1 MRMLVDLVA
10 ATLLLL
16 ASPWWITRMA
26 RRGTLRTDW
35 AGRLGVG
42 PRLPAADRPRV
53 LIHAVSV
60 GEVAASMPLVDA
72 MTGGEEPGD
81 VVLSVT
87 TDTGVARARQL
98 AGDRLPVV
106 RTPLAFHTAV
116 GRWLDRCRPDVLV
129 LMELEVWPS
138 MVAAA
143 RRRGIPVLV
152 VNGRLTARSLRRYLR
167 VRRLVAGS
175 FAQLAACAVQD
186 EATAERFRAVGVP
199 ADRIAVTGTMKWDRA
214 EIADDADGAE
224 ELAVSLGIDRDRPLV
239 VAGSTSPEEVRLIDE
254 AVGDRAQVLVAPRR
268 PEWFDAAAADMPGA
282 TRRSVVRAGD
292 AAATRGGG
300 PRGRFVLDTIGELRA
315 AYALADV
322 VIVGRSFGTLHG
334 SDMMEPVGLG
344 KPVIVGPRTGDF
356 QVVTDD
362 LLAGGGLLQVEA
374 AELPATVARLL
385 EDPAARRDLAERGR
399 EVIRRRRGAAARN
412 AAIIRSSVPARGVS

>member
-1 MRMLVDLVA
+1 MRMLLDLVA
-10 ATLLLL
+10 AMLLLL

-35 AGRLGVG
+35 AGRLGFG
-42 PRLPAADRPRV
+42 PRLSPADRPRV
-53 LIHAVSV
+53 LVHAVSV

-72 MTGGEEPGD
+72 LTGGEEPWD
-81 VVLSVT
+81 VVVSVT

-98 AGDRLPVV
+98 AGDRLPVI
-106 RTPLAFHTAV
+106 RTPLAFHAAV

-143 RRRGIPVLV
+143 RRRGIPVVV

-175 FAQLAACAVQD
+175 FARLAACAVQD
-186 EATAERFRAVGVP
+186 DATAERFRAVGVP
-199 ADRIAVTGTMKWDRA
+199 ADRISVTGTMKWDRA
-214 EIADDADGAE
+214 EIADQAEGAE
-224 ELAVSLGIDRDRPLV
+224 ELAASLGIDRRRPLV
-239 VAGSTSPEEVRLIDE
+239 VAGSTSPEEVRLCDE
-254 AVGDRAQVLVAPRR
+254 AVGDRAQMLVAPRR
-268 PEWFDAAAADMPGA
+268 PEWFDAAAADLPGA
-282 TRRSVVRAGD
+282 TRRSEVLAGD
-292 AAATRGGG
+292 GTARRGGG

-322 VIVGRSFGTLHG
+322 VIVGRSFGSLHG

-362 LLAGGGLLQVEA
+362 LLAGGGMLQVEA
-374 AELPATVARLL
+374 SELPATVTRLL
-385 EDPAARRDLAERGR
+385 EDPVARRGLAERGR

-412 AAIIRSSVPARGVS
+412 AAIIRSMVSARRGV